1 MKKRFFFCLGVL
13 CVFGFNS
20 CQKRIQESPEMEPTE
35 ASGARK
41 HPGESNFFDPTHL
54 VSYSQH
60 GKLDTLATGFKF
72 TEGPA
77 VDRHGN
83 VFFTDQPD
91 DRIYRWDARSGKVT
105 LFLQGTGRSNGMAF
119 DKHGNLIACADMYGE
134 LWKIRPDGSHEVLVD
149 NYKGHK
155 LNGPNDVWI
164 NPVTGGIYI
173 TDPMFPRGYWLD
185 SDPRKVNNP
194 GWPPVW
200 SDQGPGIAGHV
211 YYLAPR
217 SKKLVRVT
225 TMMGWSAADS
235 WPNGIVG
242 TPDGKKL
249 YINKWAGDN
258 KGGTWSFHI
267 NWDGTLSNM
276 KKVTDWGGDGMS
288 MDELGNFYISNGEG
302 LMAFDKRGN
311 NILKIPTGGG
321 ATNNVFAGKNNKLL
335 IITGGGLSSPPWP
348 NNQDRV
354 TAVKMNV
361 KGVEMFK

>member
-1 MKKRFFFCLGVL
+1 MKKRFFFFLGLL
-13 CVFGFNS
+13 CSFGYYS
-20 CQKRIQESPEMEPTE
+20 CQKSVND
-35 ASGARK
+35 
-41 HPGESNFFDPTHL
+41 PGEAEALQGHRKSPPASESTFFDPAHL
-54 VSYSQH
+54 ISASQR
-60 GKLDTLATGFKF
+60 GVLDTLATGFKF

-91 DRIYRWDARSGKVT
+91 DRIYRWDATSGKVT

-119 DKHGNLIACADMYGE
+119 DKHGNLIACADMHGE

-164 NPVTGGIYI
+164 NPETGGIYI

-185 SDPRKVNNP
+185 TDPRKVNNP

-225 TMMGWSAADS
+225 TMSGWSPESS

-242 TPDGKKL
+242 TPDGKRL
-249 YINKWAGDN
+249 YVNKWAGDN
-258 KGGTWSFHI
+258 KGGTYSFRI
-267 NWDGTLSNM
+267 NRDGTLSDM
-276 KKVTDWGGDGMS
+276 KKVTEWGGDGMS
-288 MDELGNFYISNGEG
+288 MDERGNFYISNGEG
-302 LMAFDKRGN
+302 LMAFDRHGN
-311 NILKIPTGGG
+311 NILKVPTGGG

-335 IITGGGLSSPPWP
+335 IITGGGLTSPPWP
-348 NNQDRV
+348 NNQDRL
-354 TAVKMNV
+354 TALKMNV
-361 KGVEMFK
+361 KGVERF

>member
-1 MKKRFFFCLGVL
+1 MKKRLIFFLGLL
-13 CVFGFNS
+13 CSFGYYS
-20 CQKRIQESPEMEPTE
+20 CQKRISDPGEAE
-35 ASGARK
+35 ASLSARK
-41 HPGESNFFDPTHL
+41 SPPACESDFFDPTHL
-54 VSYSQH
+54 ISASQR

-91 DRIYRWDARSGKVT
+91 DRIYRWDASSGKVS

-119 DKHGNLIACADMYGE
+119 DKHGNLIACADMHGE

-149 NYKGHK
+149 NYNGHK

-164 NPVTGGIYI
+164 NPETGGIYI

-185 SDPRKVNNP
+185 TDPRKVNNP

-217 SKKLVRVT
+217 SKKLVRV
-225 TMMGWSAADS
+225 
-235 WPNGIVG
+235 
-242 TPDGKKL
+242 
-249 YINKWAGDN
+249 
-258 KGGTWSFHI
+258 
-267 NWDGTLSNM
+267 
-276 KKVTDWGGDGMS
+276 KVTEWGGDGMS
-288 MDELGNFYISNGEG
+288 MDERGNFYISNGEG
-302 LMAFDKRGN
+302 LMAFDRHGN
-311 NILKIPTGGG
+311 NILKVPTGGG

-335 IITGGGLSSPPWP
+335 IITGGGLTSPPWP
-348 NNQDRV
+348 NNQDRL
-354 TAVKMNV
+354 TALKMNV
-361 KGVEMFK
+361 KGVERF